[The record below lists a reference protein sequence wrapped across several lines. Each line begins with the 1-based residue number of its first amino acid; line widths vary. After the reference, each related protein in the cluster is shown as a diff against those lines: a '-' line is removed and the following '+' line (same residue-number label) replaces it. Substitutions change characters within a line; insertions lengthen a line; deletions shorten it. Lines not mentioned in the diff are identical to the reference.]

1 MVFREQIVDELRT
14 NLYRGIVLMFIWGQL
29 DWKRPKKYCPGD
41 KTTTCFYRFLSM
53 SERTVVNNL
62 EETRILIGQDRVE
75 ELFKGYSKTPKFS
88 GKYKLEGVDYAYFTK
103 IFFFLGQIDEK
114 VKVKPLIL
122 DKWTRTAF
130 CALIYEI
137 EGPEFVKKFY
147 RVSKNKDGVFVGVD
161 LKGNVE
167 IKAELYR
174 LYNQY
179 MHEWSVQL
187 RVRSDKLEQFIFGWN
202 KKKGEQTSNPRHVFE
217 GKCMEIFTN

>member
-1 MVFREQIVDELRT
+1 MIKLSSFLKKNKSKIVNIGRQENYDPINPGYYEPGYKKFKVVEEISRKYPENTMVFREQIIDELRT

-62 EETRILIGQDRVE
+62 EETRILIRQDRVE
-75 ELFKGYSKTPKFS
+75 ELFKEYSKTPKFS

-103 IFFFLGQIDEK
+103 IFFLGQIDEK

-130 CALIYEI
+130 CALINEI
-137 EGPEFVKKFY
+137 EGPEFVKSSTEF
-147 RVSKNKDGVFVGVD
+147 
-161 LKGNVE
+161 
-167 IKAELYR
+167 
-174 LYNQY
+174 
-179 MHEWSVQL
+179 
-187 RVRSDKLEQFIFGWN
+187 
-202 KKKGEQTSNPRHVFE
+202 PRTKMVLLLVW
-217 GKCMEIFTN
+217 I